1 MQRIWNTIRE
11 IEWFAVLAIVFLAA
25 AVLLAMLIA
34 VSAVSGT
41 LWVLTVTFGFAAV
54 VCAIFSHRT

>member
-1 MQRIWNTIRE
+1 MRNFWNNLRE
-11 IEWFAVLAIVFLAA
+11 VEWYAVMAIAFLAA
-25 AVLLAMLIA
+25 AVVLATLIA

>member
-1 MQRIWNTIRE
+1 MRFWNSLRE
-11 IEWFAVLAIVFLAA
+11 IEWFAVLAIAFLAG

-34 VSAVSGT
+34 VSAIAPT